1 MSHREQNNSS
11 YGSNKR
17 AHSLETPQQE
27 KRSQPRE
34 FNLAHLVS
42 QELRTSPEP
51 TPGEKRP
58 EERARKLA
66 LSTQTNLT
74 ITTVRNQLYPI
85 TEVLTACSML
95 LTRPLNQR
103 TVENL
108 ANHWRS
114 INSGLVLIKATNL
127 FNTVLSILK
136 YLQKFGN
143 PRSNKEHFLGAISG
157 ELNADI
163 KGPLNKILEDEYLDQ
178 SDEQILSHLKE
189 IEKQH
194 IVVLTHSRM
203 ALDSFEAMIPDVN
216 QIIRTGLPSAG
227 LSTSENKKNQVQII
241 TEKFN
246 FIHKSNR
253 KTIFKIRIR
262 ESSILFR
269 ENLIN

>member
-1 MSHREQNNSS
+1 
-11 YGSNKR
+11 
-17 AHSLETPQQE
+17 
-27 KRSQPRE
+27 
-34 FNLAHLVS
+34 
-42 QELRTSPEP
+42 
-51 TPGEKRP
+51 
-58 EERARKLA
+58 
-66 LSTQTNLT
+66 
-74 ITTVRNQLYPI
+74 
-85 TEVLTACSML
+85 ML
-95 LTRPLNQR
+95 LTRPLNQG

-114 INSGLVLIKATNL
+114 INSGLVLIKASNL

-241 TEKFN
+241 TEK
-246 FIHKSNR
+246 I
-253 KTIFKIRIR
+253 
-262 ESSILFR
+262 
-269 ENLIN
+269 

>member
-1 MSHREQNNSS
+1 
-11 YGSNKR
+11 
-17 AHSLETPQQE
+17 
-27 KRSQPRE
+27 
-34 FNLAHLVS
+34 
-42 QELRTSPEP
+42 
-51 TPGEKRP
+51 
-58 EERARKLA
+58 
-66 LSTQTNLT
+66 
-74 ITTVRNQLYPI
+74 
-85 TEVLTACSML
+85 ML

-163 KGPLNKILEDEYLDQ
+163 TGPLNKILEDEYLDQ
-178 SDEQILSHLKE
+178 SDEQILSHLRE

-216 QIIRTGLPSAG
+216 QVIRTGLPSAG
-227 LSTSENKKNQVQII
+227 LSISENKKTQVQII

-253 KTIFKIRIR
+253 KTIFKIKIR